1 MFYLTFFFL
10 LFIYFFVNTWKFQLK
25 VFVVEQKKYAA
36 VHLPKNETKI
46 IKIFNRIKKDKVV
59 FRLVRLRITSP
70 SCHWTYVSTKTGLN
84 RKKKGNSDPLFDA
97 EQIKPFIKVVESI
110 DKLSTR
116 IKLFGTQSWK
126 FRVNG
131 KVTWNRKRMLHWS
144 LWSLPHFLEKSKKY

>member
-25 VFVVEQKKYAA
+25 VFVVEQKKYSA

-70 SCHWTYVSTKTGLN
+70 SCHWTYVSYLLLVIKSWHLRLVQKQAWTE
-84 RKKKGNSDPLFDA
+84 KKGNSDPLFDA

-110 DKLSTR
+110 EKLSTR
-116 IKLFGTQSWK
+116 IKLFGAQS
-126 FRVNG
+126 
-131 KVTWNRKRMLHWS
+131 
-144 LWSLPHFLEKSKKY
+144 LELMER